1 MTGKKPI
8 PLKDEPVA
16 SLDELQ
22 NQLTEMLTALNALDK
37 KMETRSG
44 TQSAIPETVAL
55 ATRNAFKELLE
66 ERQRKFEQEDEEARK
81 QGRLTPQE
89 YYMKMAE
96 DYADVLDKFKIVCET
111 FKFIEKVGKEQYIHT
126 CKVENK
132 LKAITTQLG
141 IQPLH
146 TEKFVF
152 PKPPKQF
159 KSLPVYIFRDV
170 PLYCLR
176 LVCRS
181 RHVRQ
186 CIWICLFCIW
196 LLTIATACFMAHDN
210 AVMRKTIQSWEKQVM
225 ECER

>member
-1 MTGKKPI
+1 MTGRKPI
-8 PLKDEPVA
+8 PLKDEPVT

-22 NQLTEMLTALNALDK
+22 NQLTEIWTAINVLNKNL
-37 KMETRSG
+37 EVRPG
-44 TQSAIPETVAL
+44 IQSVTPEIVAL
-55 ATRNAFKELLE
+55 AAKNAVKDLLE
-66 ERQRKFEQEDEEARK
+66 ERQRKFEQEDEEAKK

-89 YYMKMAE
+89 YYTKMAE
-96 DYADVLDKFKIVCET
+96 DYADVMDKFKIVCEI
-111 FKFIEKVGKEQYIHT
+111 FKFIEKVSKEQYIHT

-146 TEKFVF
+146 TEKSVF

-159 KSLPVYIFRDV
+159 KALPTYLFRKV
-170 PLYCLR
+170 PSYCLR
-176 LVCRS
+176 LVYHS

-210 AVMRKTIQSWEKQVM
+210 AEMRKTIQSGRVFSEKSG
-225 ECER
+225 